1 MLISISKEVLVLI
14 LALILVA
21 LMTAATAL
29 LALCRRLRQVRS
41 QLNELE
47 KQNKAGLASVA
58 LDGIYD
64 NILEADITHDCLLG
78 DNCARL
84 TALLGLPE
92 DATYTVCIE
101 SILEKMVRPEYHEI
115 YREKFGRENI
125 LRRFLEGEEKFSL
138 EVEEC
143 SDLIHCRW
151 IRATVRVYHSKA
163 EDSIHIISFVQN
175 IQEEKERE
183 LLLEQKASTD
193 YLTGLLNRRGVE
205 DKIREILGKDQEDI
219 CHALLVM
226 DIDHFKRINDA
237 IGHKGGDTVLR
248 KIAELLQVQF
258 QESDVVGRF
267 GGDEFL
273 IFMTNCGVEQS
284 VFNRAHRLIE
294 AVSAWTDY
302 GISLS
307 LSIGISLFPQHG
319 DDFEKLFV
327 RADAAL
333 YYVKTHGR
341 NGFLLYN
348 ADKLPKD
355 VRQEPSSEV
364 VMQIQN
370 KTQD

>member
-14 LALILVA
+14 LALILA
-21 LMTAATAL
+21 SLMAAATIL
-29 LALCRRLRQVRS
+29 VLCKRLKQVRS
-41 QLNELE
+41 QFNELE
-47 KQNKAGLASVA
+47 KRNKVELASVA
-58 LDGIYD
+58 LAGIYD
-64 NILEADITHDCLLG
+64 NILEADVTHDRLLG

-84 TALLGLPE
+84 TALLELPE
-92 DATYTVCIE
+92 NATYTVCIE
-101 SILEKMVRPEYHEI
+101 KIMEKMVKMEYHQL

-125 LRRFLEGEEKFSL
+125 LRRFSEGEEKFSL
-138 EVEEC
+138 EVEER
-143 SDLIHCRW
+143 SDLVRYRW
-151 IRATVRVYHSKA
+151 IRATVRIYYSRT

-175 IQEEKERE
+175 IQEEKEHE
-183 LLLEQKASTD
+183 LLLKQEALTD

-205 DKIREILGKDQEDI
+205 DRIREMLGKDQEDI

-226 DIDHFKRINDA
+226 DIDHFKQINDA
-237 IGHKGGDTVLR
+237 IGHKGGDAVLR
-248 KIAELLQVQF
+248 KIAELLQAQF

-273 IFMTNCGVEQS
+273 IFMTNCGSEQN
-284 VFNRAHRLIE
+284 VFDKAHRLTE
-294 AVSAWTDY
+294 AVAAWKEY

-307 LSIGISLFPQHG
+307 LSIGIAFFPQHG

-355 VRQEPSSEV
+355 E
-364 VMQIQN
+364 
-370 KTQD
+370 